1 MKKVLCAALTLV
13 FSGLWAQNT
22 EKELAKKTEEAVKVL
37 QDTVHRGWKSKGQF
51 TFLVNQASFNNWV
64 AGGEN
69 NIAGTLG
76 VNYDLNYKRKNL
88 TWDTKIVGAYGL
100 IKTKNADF
108 EKKTDDRL
116 EINSVLGTKAFGEWY
131 YSFFVNFRT
140 QFTKG
145 FIYEKDADGKEI
157 RTENTNIFSPAYL
170 TFGPGLF
177 WKKNDNLKI
186 NLAPLTSKMTFV
198 DKKYTEVPGYVDG
211 AYFGVDANKS
221 LRYELGLYASTY
233 YKFDLMKNVAV
244 ENILNLYT
252 NYLQEPQNVDMDY
265 SLAVVMKVNKYLSA
279 NIAFQAIYDDNAF
292 NGFQTRQ
299 IFGLGGTI
307 DF

>member
-1 MKKVLCAALTLV
+1 MRNIICAGLVL
-13 FSGLWAQNT
+13 FSVSTWAQNT
-22 EKELAKKTEEAVKVL
+22 EKELVKKTEEAVKVL
-37 QDTVHRGWKSKGQF
+37 QDTVHRGWKSKGTF
-51 TFLVNQASFNNWV
+51 TFLVNQASFSNWV

-69 NIAGTLG
+69 NVAGTVGL
-76 VNYDLNYKRKNL
+76 NYDLNYKRKNL
-88 TWDTKIVGAYGL
+88 TWDTKVVGAYGL

-145 FIYEKDADGKEI
+145 FIYEKNADGREI
-157 RTENTNIFSPAYL
+157 RTENTNFFSPAYL

-198 DKKYTEVPGYVDG
+198 DRRYTSIPDYVKG
-211 AYFGVDANKS
+211 SYFGVDANKS

-233 YKFDLMKNVAV
+233 YKFNLMTNVAV

-252 NYLQEPQNVDMDY
+252 NYLEDPKNVDMDY
-265 SLAVVMKVNKYLSA
+265 SLAIVMKVNKYVSA

-292 NGFQTRQ
+292 AGFQTRQ
-299 IFGLGGTI
+299 IFGVGGTI
-307 DF
+307 GF

>member
-1 MKKVLCAALTLV
+1 MRNIICAGLVLLSVST
-13 FSGLWAQNT
+13 WAQNT
-22 EKELAKKTEEAVKVL
+22 ERELVKKTEEAVKVL
-37 QDTVHRGWKSKGQF
+37 QDTVHRGWKSKGTF
-51 TFLVNQASFNNWV
+51 TFLVNQASFSNWV

-69 NIAGTLG
+69 NIAGTVGL
-76 VNYDLNYKRKNL
+76 NYDLNYKRKNL
-88 TWDTKIVGAYGL
+88 TWDTKVVGAYGL

-145 FIYEKDADGKEI
+145 FIYQKNAEGKEI

-198 DKKYTEVPGYVDG
+198 DRRYTSVPDYVKG
-211 AYFGVDANKS
+211 SYFGVEANKS

-233 YKFDLMKNVAV
+233 YKFNLMTNVAV

-252 NYLQEPQNVDMDY
+252 NYLEDPKNVDMDY
-265 SLAVVMKVNKYLSA
+265 SLAIVMKVNKYVSA

-292 NGFQTRQ
+292 AGFQTRQ
-299 IFGLGGTI
+299 IFGVGGTI
-307 DF
+307 GF